1 MTLLNK
7 SPFLIFLILTAKVYA
22 TDLCHILSGKQVIQ
36 GAKSCPTIKKGNLL
50 HRLHKESSVII
61 GQPIDLNYSH
71 TLIDILNQL
80 PKGLQKNI
88 LLSHE
93 ISHVTTQLIS
103 NYKNVKLLK
112 YHGED
117 FTWAQDFLPFIT
129 DKNGKK
135 SIFNIPYPD
144 EYIRSTSSK
153 LAKSCQISEL
163 NTFKKGFDYEKVG
176 PGDFGGNIYPLTDKT
191 LFVGDNISEEVI
203 SKLEKN
209 TDQQIEIIDTSWFE
223 TGHVDEVISL
233 LPGVLKK
240 DQKSCDFTVAI
251 PSPSLAMN
259 LINMD
264 ITQREELIN
273 FKDYLN
279 ETSDA
284 YYNCLQLLAESK
296 KDNFSSKLCRSF
308 RDYNLEMDKIFN
320 RNLETVKKALKRID
334 KCDLKSIIPLPVLL
348 APIDKTSDKSVLGY
362 SRFITFNPINN
373 ILIEKQVILPKQN
386 YTPFTDYISETLK
399 RLKLNTSYVN
409 SSFLQYLAG
418 GPHCNVKVIR
428 TCKRTN

>member
-80 PKGLQKNI
+80 PKDLQKNI

-135 SIFNIPYPD
+135 SI
-144 EYIRSTSSK
+144 
-153 LAKSCQISEL
+153 
-163 NTFKKGFDYEKVG
+163 
-176 PGDFGGNIYPLTDKT
+176 
-191 LFVGDNISEEVI
+191 
-203 SKLEKN
+203 
-209 TDQQIEIIDTSWFE
+209 
-223 TGHVDEVISL
+223 
-233 LPGVLKK
+233 
-240 DQKSCDFTVAI
+240 
-251 PSPSLAMN
+251 
-259 LINMD
+259 LI
-264 ITQREELIN
+264 
-273 FKDYLN
+273 
-279 ETSDA
+279 
-284 YYNCLQLLAESK
+284 
-296 KDNFSSKLCRSF
+296 
-308 RDYNLEMDKIFN
+308 
-320 RNLETVKKALKRID
+320 
-334 KCDLKSIIPLPVLL
+334 DLKTFVIKWMRKIDINSII
-348 APIDKTSDKSVLGY
+348 S
-362 SRFITFNPINN
+362 
-373 ILIEKQVILPKQN
+373 
-386 YTPFTDYISETLK
+386 YT
-399 RLKLNTSYVN
+399 
-409 SSFLQYLAG
+409 
-418 GPHCNVKVIR
+418 
-428 TCKRTN
+428 